1 MRAAAPTAASA
12 ARALTPRAAA
22 PFVVVPVVVVAAAV
36 PDVVADEPPDVAG
49 EVAEE
54 AALVALEVALAV
66 RVTPCVRTIN
76 VREGFERWGR
86 KGRTTARQSC
96 WAADSAAV
104 RSLPVH
110 EDWMHC
116 VVLEMKA
123 WLWHRQLLSVLEHP
137 PRSAFSMHVSAQ
149 SKRERGN

>member
-1 MRAAAPTAASA
+1 M
-12 ARALTPRAAA
+12 TPRGAA

-36 PDVVADEPPDVAG
+36 PDVVADDPPDDAG

-54 AALVALEVALAV
+54 SALVALEVALAV
-66 RVTPCVRTIN
+66 RVTPCVCTIN

-104 RSLPVH
+104 RSLPVQAPS
-110 EDWMHC
+110 MQ
-116 VVLEMKA
+116 VVTELMKL
-123 WLWHRQLLSVLEHP
+123 WLWQRQLSSVALQEPKSALSRQLV
-137 PRSAFSMHVSAQ
+137 AQ
-149 SKRERGN
+149 SVGGVVQ